1 MISRRIASLRNYLFN
16 NEIRKEEITDRLYSI
31 SMESLPSPKILKDT
45 LVDKLAS
52 EISLI
57 VSLSTETLTKKGI
70 M

>member
-1 MISRRIASLRNYLFN
+1 MFN

-52 EISLI
+52 GISLI

>member
-1 MISRRIASLRNYLFN
+1 MFNN
-16 NEIRKEEITDRLYSI
+16 NEIRKEQITDRLYSI
-31 SMESLPSPKILKDT
+31 SMESLPSPKILKDI

-52 EISLI
+52 GISLI